1 MRSVVNF
8 VAFQIGWFAAVL
20 GAGHGM
26 PWLGVVI
33 VPLVLLVNLVL
44 SADRRQ
50 ELVVALV
57 AAVMG
62 FVVDTGL
69 VAAGVFAPVPFLVPR
84 PFSPLWMV
92 MLWVNQATTLNGCMA
107 WLRGRYLAGC
117 PFRRRWGTSR
127 LSQRCEA
134 WRGKPA
140 LNPRSRHLGNHL
152 GVCFPGAAGGGRVRA
167 QALGCARGMIGKSG
181 NNRSAGYSA
190 CPRMKPFA
198 FCP

>member
-8 VAFQIGWFAAVL
+8 GAFQIGWFAAVL

-26 PWLGVVI
+26 PWLGVAI
-33 VPLVLLVNLVL
+33 VPFVLLVNLAL

-62 FVVDTGL
+62 FAVDTGL

-92 MLWVNQATTLNGCMA
+92 MLWVNQATTLNGCLA
-107 WLRGRYLAGC
+107 WLRGRYLAGSLFGAIGGPLAYLSGARLGAASLPSTAGLVILGITWAC
-117 PFRRRWGTSR
+117 AFPALLAAAEFIRRRLT
-127 LSQRCEA
+127 
-134 WRGKPA
+134 
-140 LNPRSRHLGNHL
+140 
-152 GVCFPGAAGGGRVRA
+152 VRA
-167 QALGCARGMIGKSG
+167 MR
-181 NNRSAGYSA
+181 
-190 CPRMKPFA
+190 
-198 FCP
+198 

>member
-8 VAFQIGWFAAVL
+8 IAFQIGWFAAVL
-20 GAGHGM
+20 GAGHSM

-44 SADRRQ
+44 SADWRQ
-50 ELVVALV
+50 ELVVALA

-69 VAAGVFAPVPFLVPR
+69 VTAGVFAPVPFLVPR

-107 WLRGRYLAGC
+107 WLRGRYLAGSLFGALGG
-117 PFRRRWGTSR
+117 PFAYLSGAKLGAASLPSTNGLVILGITWACAFPALMAIAEFVRRRR
-127 LSQRCEA
+127 A
-134 WRGKPA
+134 
-140 LNPRSRHLGNHL
+140 
-152 GVCFPGAAGGGRVRA
+152 VRA
-167 QALGCARGMIGKSG
+167 MR
-181 NNRSAGYSA
+181 
-190 CPRMKPFA
+190 
-198 FCP
+198 

>member
-1 MRSVVNF
+1 MRSIVNF
-8 VAFQIGWFAAVL
+8 VAFQVGWFAAVL

-26 PWLGVVI
+26 PWLGVVNVPWVLI
-33 VPLVLLVNLVL
+33 VNVAF

-50 ELVVALV
+50 ELIVALV

-107 WLRGRYLAGC
+107 WLRGRYLAGALFGAIGG
-117 PFRRRWGTSR
+117 PFAYLSGAKLGAATLPSTSG
-127 LSQRCEA
+127 LVILGITWACA
-134 WRGKPA
+134 FPA
-140 LNPRSRHLGNHL
+140 LL
-152 GVCFPGAAGGGRVRA
+152 AAAELVRKRM
-167 QALGCARGMIGKSG
+167 AR
-181 NNRSAGYSA
+181 A
-190 CPRMKPFA
+190 
-198 FCP
+198 